1 MTPATNE
8 VQDVNVAK
16 EILFSPSMSS
26 TRPQTQKAWL
36 PFCDNTRLSRLRRS
50 NAFVKYEPVHS
61 HHAASELLPLYRNRR
76 RWSILQ
82 EQMRDPGY
90 ILIVNNDP
98 MMEQMVSGYFS
109 DHNVPTSSASNWS
122 ELKSTDTPPSL
133 IIMDQPLG
141 QHDGLDELR
150 SIRSTSDIPVI
161 MTGDCCDEIDRII
174 CLELGADDY
183 IAKPFSPGELLAR
196 ARAILRRREMTQVAP
211 TQAPERGGYRFDG
224 WRLELRARRL
234 LDPDEV
240 PVHLSKGEYALL
252 LAFLQAPQRTLT
264 RAQLLQAI
272 RVHEDI
278 FDRSIDVQVLRLRRK
293 LEVDSSEPRMIQTER
308 GIGYVFA
315 VPVVRF

>member
-1 MTPATNE
+1 MDLAEALTG
-8 VQDVNVAK
+8 
-16 EILFSPSMSS
+16 
-26 TRPQTQKAWL
+26 
-36 PFCDNTRLSRLRRS
+36 SRG
-50 NAFVKYEPVHS
+50 
-61 HHAASELLPLYRNRR
+61 
-76 RWSILQ
+76 SISQ

-90 ILIVNNDP
+90 ILIVNHDP
-98 MMEQMVSGYFS
+98 AMEQMVSGYFS

-141 QHDGLDELR
+141 LHDGLDELR

-161 MTGDCCDEIDRII
+161 MTGDRCDEIDRII

-183 IAKPFSPGELLAR
+183 IAKPFGPGELLAR
-196 ARAILRRREMTQVAP
+196 ARAILRRREMTQVAQ

-234 LDPDEV
+234 VDPDEV

-272 RVHEDI
+272 RVHKDI

-293 LEVDSSEPRMIQTER
+293 LEVDSSAPRRIQTER

-315 VPVVRF
+315 VPAVRF